1 MGSRRPLGQGDLN
14 GNRQDPVT
22 KKTTAPNAIAATD
35 EQRAILRSD
44 AARLLIEANAG
55 TGKTTTLC
63 MRALDMVASGAEP
76 ARILM
81 LSYTAPGAKAI
92 ASAFERLGAPAR
104 LRKSLRIGTFD
115 ALCRARLKTFEGGE
129 TTALERSE
137 DLRAPVLAAVAIARE
152 LAEERHPGTFTLRGS
167 GELAVESLLQAFE
180 HIKGTLA
187 LQQRQADGWRLTPA
201 SALEAGYDYTSLA
214 VFMAYERHRLVQIT
228 PDGERVRFR
237 YTGDATYDLACLL
250 DADDPAYTLESHPL
264 RMGELHGLFVDEFHD
279 MNRAMAT
286 VLRELLALY
295 PQLPLAAV
303 GDVDQVIHAAS
314 GAQSYFL
321 REGFDLEFGRAER
334 FALTQA
340 RRFGPSVAEVLGRFA
355 AKPYPADR
363 ARRSTLRTVVCDGAI
378 ELTVHL
384 RELLARRAQATPPRP
399 ATGVAVL
406 LRHPHA
412 ALDLEYLLLRYQV
425 DYRTVGFST
434 YAARPELLFV
444 RMILAAASEDE
455 QAFTPTS
462 LSAAKAATWAFVGG
476 ALPRDGADDPETA
489 ATIAAAPAGNF
500 QRHLLPALLERTE
513 RHGSARR
520 IAQAIALLREG
531 GVAQLH
537 AALRHLP
544 VRELAAQVYVQAE
557 DVRNAADSVQALLRV
572 VDTDRPASIAE
583 LLRVIR
589 AQEERREAA
598 AAQGASGLVL
608 STIEQAKGLEYD
620 HVVIPGLERGEFDL
634 RGDGSDA
641 DERNL
646 FYVAVSRGRDTV
658 ELVHGRGPV
667 SRFVP
672 AG

>member
-1 MGSRRPLGQGDLN
+1 MRGGSN
-14 GNRQDPVT
+14 
-22 KKTTAPNAIAATD
+22 AIAAIAATD

-63 MRALDMVASGAEP
+63 MRALDMVHSGADP

-81 LSYTAPGAKAI
+81 LSYTAPGSLAI
-92 ASAFERLGAPAR
+92 ARAFERLGAPAR
-104 LRKSLRIGTFD
+104 LRKAFRIGSFD
-115 ALCRARLKTFEGGE
+115 ALCSARLKVFEGGE
-129 TTALERSE
+129 TRALEHPE
-137 DLRAPVLAAVAIARE
+137 DLRAAVLAAVVTARE
-152 LAEERHPGTFTLRGS
+152 AAEARHPGAFTLRGG
-167 GELAVESLLQAFE
+167 GELAVESLLRAFE
-180 HIKGTLA
+180 HLKGTLA
-187 LQQRQADGWRLTPA
+187 LHQRQAEGWRLTPA
-201 SALEAGYDYTSLA
+201 SAADTGHDYTTLA
-214 VFMAYERHRLVQIT
+214 VFMAYERYRLVQIT

-250 DADDPAYTLESHPL
+250 DADDPAYTLETHPL
-264 RMGELHGLFVDEFHD
+264 CMGELHGLFVDEFHD

-286 VLRELLALY
+286 VLKELLAQY

-314 GAQSYFL
+314 GAQSWFL

-334 FALTQA
+334 FPLTQA
-340 RRFGPSVAEVLGRFA
+340 RRFGPAVADALGRFA

-363 ARRSTLRTVVCDGAI
+363 ARRSTLRSVVCDGAI

-384 RELLARRAQATPPRP
+384 RELLAQRAQAVPPRP
-399 ATGVAVL
+399 AAGVAVL

-412 ALDLEYLLLRYQV
+412 ALDLEYLLLRYHV
-425 DYRTVGFST
+425 DYSTVGFTT

-444 RMILAAASEDE
+444 RMVLAAAAEDE

-462 LSAAKAATWAFVGG
+462 LSAAKAATWAFIGG

-489 ATIAAAPAGNF
+489 TTIAAAPAGNF
-500 QRHLLPALLERTE
+500 QRHLLPVLLERTE
-513 RHGSARR
+513 RHDSARC
-520 IAQAIALLREG
+520 IARAIALLREG

-557 DVRNAADSVQALLRV
+557 DVRNAVDSVQALLRV

-589 AQEERREAA
+589 TQEERRESA
-598 AAQGASGLVL
+598 AAQGASGLLL

-620 HVVIPGLERGEFDL
+620 HVVIPGLGRGEFD
-634 RGDGSDA
+634 GDDA